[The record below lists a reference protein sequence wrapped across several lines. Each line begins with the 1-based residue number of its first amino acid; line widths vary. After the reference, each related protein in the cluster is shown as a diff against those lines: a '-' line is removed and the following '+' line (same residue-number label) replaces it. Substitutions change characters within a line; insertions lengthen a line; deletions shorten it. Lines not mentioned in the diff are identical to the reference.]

1 MTVEIYKSAPS
12 GIIAAPPSKSIAH
25 RLILCAALAQGE
37 SHIDNID
44 LSQDILATLDCI
56 NELGANYIFE
66 NGTLTIQ
73 GCDIRHATGNRVF
86 NCRECGTTLR
96 FMLPVGMLLGGG
108 AVFTGSPRLLERPM
122 DVYEHLCKEKS
133 IPWRK
138 TDSQIS
144 VGCGLTGGVI
154 QIPGNVSSQF
164 VSGLLFAL
172 PLLEH
177 SSRIVLTGPVESR
190 PYIDLTLQ
198 AQRSFGVCN
207 HWEDA
212 RTLLIPGEGKY
223 ISADVTNEGDCSNAA
238 FLYALQGMGNM
249 VTVTGVNHNTLQGD
263 IVCKSIFN
271 TLKDKSGVFDL
282 SDCPDLAPV
291 VFAFAAANHG
301 GRFTGT
307 KRLRIK
313 ESDRAAAMAQELLKF
328 GCHLQVSENEVIV
341 PEGNLHAP
349 TETLYGH
356 NDHRIVMS
364 LAVLCTFTGGRI
376 AGAEAVAKSWPS
388 FFENLKRLGVRIEY
402 ET

>member
-1 MTVEIYKSAPS
+1 MTVEIYKSNPRGS
-12 GIIAAPPSKSIAH
+12 IEAPPSKSIAH

-37 SHIDNID
+37 SHIKNID

-56 NELGANYIFE
+56 KAFGAAYIFE

-73 GCDIRHATGNRVF
+73 GCDIRRAKEKRYF

-96 FMLPVGMLLGGG
+96 FIMPVGMLLGGG
-108 AVFTGSPRLLERPM
+108 AVFTGSPRLLQRPM
-122 DVYEHLCKEKS
+122 DVYERLCDDKG
-133 IPWRK
+133 IFWHQ

-177 SSRIVLTGPVESR
+177 SSRIVLTGSVESR

-198 AQRSFGVCN
+198 AQRSFGIYN
-207 HWEDA
+207 YWEDSH
-212 RTLLIPGEGKY
+212 TLLVPGSGKY
-223 ISADVTNEGDCSNAA
+223 VPADVTNEGDCSNAA
-238 FLYALQGMGNM
+238 FLYAMQSMGNT
-249 VTVTGVNHNTLQGD
+249 VTVTGVNENTLQGD
-263 IVCKSIFN
+263 IVCKVIFN
-271 TLKDKSGVFDL
+271 TLKEKYGVFDL
-282 SDCPDLAPV
+282 SDCPDLAPII
-291 VFAFAAANHG
+291 FAFAAANHG

-313 ESDRAAAMAQELLKF
+313 ESDRVSAMAQELLKF
-328 GCHLQVSENEVIV
+328 GCKLQAFENEVIV
-341 PEGNLHAP
+341 PEGQLHMP
-349 TETLYGH
+349 TEALYGH

-364 LAVLCTFTGGRI
+364 LAVLCTITGGRI
-376 AGAEAVAKSWPS
+376 SGAEAVAKSWPS
-388 FFENLKRLGVRIEY
+388 FFEELKKLGVHMKY